1 MNEPNTAPP
10 LPTSVE
16 VYASK
21 RIDVACMM
29 GELKIKLDKNAHRM
43 DVIRMELAIRME
55 LDKHDAEH
63 LAGSKNWAMNA
74 TTKPEPTAAKM
85 TPQQVRER
93 IAQLGVLVKDAEQ
106 HRENEKRHIQL
117 FLCPHVFELTREYV
131 LFYYV
136 CALCGACKKL
146 TPDQEKTKK
155 EA

>member
-1 MNEPNTAPP
+1 MNATTKPEPTAAEP
-10 LPTSVE
+10 
-16 VYASK
+16 YAAC
-21 RIDVACMM
+21 RNDVACMM
-29 GELKIKLDKNAHRM
+29 GVLKIKLDKNAH
-43 DVIRMELAIRME
+43 RMELAIRME

-63 LAGSKNWAMNA
+63 LADSKNWAMNA
-74 TTKPEPTAAKM
+74 ITKPEPTAAKM

-117 FLCPHVFELTREYV
+117 FRCPHVFELTREYV